1 MDGHECSEILLSS
14 LERTNRLDSEFYK
27 KNSLQIMGLLKSISA
42 NPLTNFV
49 TVSDGNHMGIS
60 NKFIGKGIPYYRGQ
74 DIHNFFI
81 EDSNPICIDEDTF
94 NVAYMYRSHLKKGD
108 ILLSIVGTIG
118 EVSLVSRDNKATCN
132 CKLAILRPHNTEKS
146 AIIAIYLKT
155 KYGFDQIDK
164 FKRGTVQMGY
174 LLEDMNQILIPN
186 FSDDLEK
193 IINKAIFG
201 IKSLTERSNL
211 QFAEAE
217 NCLLAELSI
226 DMSTISSNGVTIKSF
241 SESIGNTG
249 RLDAEYY
256 EKKNYEVIDKLNT
269 KETIRTF
276 CNIYDKSFTPNDNEY
291 YKYIELAN
299 IGKSGEIDGVKSII
313 GSELPSRAR
322 RMVKK
327 GYVIVSSIEGS
338 LESCAIIT
346 ETYDNAL
353 CSTGFYVIDSENYN
367 SETLLVLLKS
377 KPIQK
382 LLKRGCSGTILTN
395 IAKDEFLQIPL
406 PEVSQLTQ
414 NIIKEKVSKAYLL
427 RDQSKKLLECAK
439 STIEMAIETDETSA
453 ISWLKAKIVELT
465 NE

>member
-1 MDGHECSEILLSS
+1 
-14 LERTNRLDSEFYK
+14 
-27 KNSLQIMGLLKSISA
+27 MGLLKSISA

-118 EVSLVSRDNKATCN
+118 EVSLVSKDNKATCN

-226 DMSTISSNGVTIKSF
+226 DMSTISSNGVYQV
-241 SESIGNTG
+241 N
-249 RLDAEYY
+249 
-256 EKKNYEVIDKLNT
+256 N
-269 KETIRTF
+269 
-276 CNIYDKSFTPNDNEY
+276 PH
-291 YKYIELAN
+291 
-299 IGKSGEIDGVKSII
+299 
-313 GSELPSRAR
+313 
-322 RMVKK
+322 
-327 GYVIVSSIEGS
+327 
-338 LESCAIIT
+338 
-346 ETYDNAL
+346 
-353 CSTGFYVIDSENYN
+353 
-367 SETLLVLLKS
+367 
-377 KPIQK
+377 
-382 LLKRGCSGTILTN
+382 
-395 IAKDEFLQIPL
+395 
-406 PEVSQLTQ
+406 
-414 NIIKEKVSKAYLL
+414 
-427 RDQSKKLLECAK
+427 
-439 STIEMAIETDETSA
+439 
-453 ISWLKAKIVELT
+453 
-465 NE
+465 